1 LATSA
6 AHSAPSRS
14 WRVIVIVLAVVA
26 VAVGAVVFL
35 LKGGG
40 GNHLGT
46 GATPGSKTP
55 PFHFRLG
62 STHVITTV
70 AAGKANQ
77 GAVSDA
83 AKDIDTTLTNMYALA
98 FLDPDHWKKSDYDA
112 VFGFFAGGKA
122 ASSAQRDQAA
132 LTLGQ
137 GAGDTFD
144 DVQPRSGT
152 LTVRVLTGSGGKPVT
167 SAATADF
174 TADATKKD
182 GSTMVIKSHATF
194 YLQLTDHAW
203 VIVGYRATRKDQSG
217 GQPAPSAGA
226 SS

>member
-1 LATSA
+1 MIL
-6 AHSAPSRS
+6 
-14 WRVIVIVLAVVA
+14 IVLAVVA
-26 VAVGAVVFL
+26 VAAGAVVFL

-40 GNHLGT
+40 NSPGP
-46 GATPGSKTP
+46 GATAGPNTP
-55 PFHFRLG
+55 PFRFQLG

-70 AAGKANQ
+70 AKGKANQ

-83 AKDIDTTLTNMYALA
+83 TKAVDTALTNMYALA
-98 FLDPDHWKKSDYDA
+98 FLDPDHWRKSDYDA
-112 VFGFFAGGKA
+112 AFGYFTGQ
-122 ASSAQRDQAA
+122 ASSSARRDEAT

-137 GAGDTFD
+137 GAGDTFS

-152 LTVRVLTGSGGKPVT
+152 LAVRVLTGSSGKPVS
-167 SAATADF
+167 SAATTNF

-194 YLQLTDHAW
+194 YLQPSGSSW
-203 VIVGYRATRKDQSG
+203 VIVGYRATRQDRSS